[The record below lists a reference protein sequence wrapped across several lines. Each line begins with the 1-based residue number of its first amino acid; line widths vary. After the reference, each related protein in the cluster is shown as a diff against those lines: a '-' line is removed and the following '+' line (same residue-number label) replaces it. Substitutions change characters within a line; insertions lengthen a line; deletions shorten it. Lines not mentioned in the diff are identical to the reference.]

1 MKVRFY
7 DAGAV
12 RKEIRQTVKD
22 TIAFMLHLIAWYLR
36 DELGWGHDRIER
48 CMDWM
53 DEHAKQYMGTDG
65 EVSLTDVHDML
76 IKEVGINI
84 TFDKERMK

>member
-1 MKVRFY
+1 MKVKFY

-53 DEHAKQYMGTDG
+53 DEHTKQYMGTDG
-65 EVSLTDVHDML
+65 EVSLTDVHEML
-76 IKEVGINI
+76 VKEVGINI